1 MDLEIYSAML
11 IETHGVPFEIWLI
24 TAILALIFFIYGI
37 HSIRDKTF
45 PAAISFL
52 MATTTGF
59 VTGTTSQI
67 VYMAENLIAFNETQA
82 IVVPTITLVNYAY
95 LGYIFYGIASISLIL
110 TLYCVLKS
118 IGLVGVS
125 S

>member
-1 MDLEIYSAML
+1 ML